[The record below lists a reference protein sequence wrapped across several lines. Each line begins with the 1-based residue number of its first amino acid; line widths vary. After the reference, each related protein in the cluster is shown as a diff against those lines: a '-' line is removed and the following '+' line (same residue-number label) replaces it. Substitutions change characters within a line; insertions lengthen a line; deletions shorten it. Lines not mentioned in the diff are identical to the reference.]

1 MPPGGSITRS
11 SVSDTFPRVTLR
23 KTSLRKTSPVKFLAV
38 TVSMGAMLASTLT
51 APPTHAADE
60 KQACVTA
67 SDEAQRLR
75 DERKLTKAREQMVL
89 CAREACPGIVRKD
102 CLQWLSEVEASL
114 PSVVLSA
121 RNAEGGDIS
130 SAKVTADGTMIS
142 DKLDGKSIFVD
153 PGPHTF
159 KFEVEGQPSVEQQ
172 AVIREG
178 EKNRAITA
186 TFGTTP
192 PEVNRSNPVTQAP
205 NEPERKSAPV
215 AGYIIGG
222 VGLVA
227 LGGFVYFGLTG
238 KSDVST
244 LRDGCG
250 QTHSCS
256 QDDVDSAKSKL
267 LIADV
272 SLGIGIVA
280 LGVATYMILTHDS
293 APASAKVGTLT
304 PRAPARAPTV
314 DFGARA
320 LPGGGAATLGGRF

>member
-1 MPPGGSITRS
+1 MPQ
-11 SVSDTFPRVTLR
+11 
-23 KTSLRKTSPVKFLAV
+23 KTSRAKFLAV
-38 TVSMGAMLASTLT
+38 TVSMGAVLASTLT
-51 APPTHAADE
+51 APPTHAADD

-67 SDEAQRLR
+67 SDEAQKLR
-75 DERKLTKAREQMVL
+75 DEGTLKQAREQLVL

-121 RNAEGGDIS
+121 RNAQGGDIS
-130 SAKVTADGTMIS
+130 SAKVTVDGTMIS

-159 KFEVEGQPSVEQQ
+159 KFEVEGQPAVEQQ

-186 TFGTTP
+186 TFGTSTP
-192 PEVNRSNPVTQAP
+192 PEGTPNPVTQAP
-205 NEPERKSAPV
+205 SEPDKKSAPV

-227 LGGFVYFGLTG
+227 LGGFVYFGLSG

-250 QTHSCS
+250 QKHSCT
-256 QDDVDSAKSKL
+256 QDEVDSAKSKL

-293 APASAKVGTLT
+293 APSSAKVGALA
-304 PRAPARAPTV
+304 PRRPAF

>member
-1 MPPGGSITRS
+1 
-11 SVSDTFPRVTLR
+11 
-23 KTSLRKTSPVKFLAV
+23 
-38 TVSMGAMLASTLT
+38 
-51 APPTHAADE
+51 
-60 KQACVTA
+60 
-67 SDEAQRLR
+67 
-75 DERKLTKAREQMVL
+75 MVL

-121 RNAEGGDIS
+121 RNAQGGDIS
-130 SAKVTADGTMIS
+130 SAKVTADGVMIS

-159 KFEVEGQPSVEQQ
+159 KFEVEGQAPVEQQ

-192 PEVNRSNPVTQAP
+192 EATPNVVTPPPA
-205 NEPERKSAPV
+205 ETDKKSAPV
-215 AGYIIGG
+215 AGYILGG

-227 LGGFVYFGLTG
+227 LGGFAYFGLTG

-244 LRDGCG
+244 MREGCG
-250 QTHSCS
+250 QQHACS
-256 QDDVDSAKSKL
+256 QDEVDSAKSKL

-272 SLGIGIVA
+272 SLGVGIVA

-293 APASAKVGTLT
+293 APSSAKVGSAALK
-304 PRAPARAPTV
+304 RF